1 MEGSKRMSYGFLQWF
16 NKEKELTTN
25 DGKKIEV
32 LRFDY
37 KDDKK
42 LMSEWAKYFREI
54 YSKDELLDDFRNG
67 MGFTRSEYLLR
78 IVFPDKSDGFGPA
91 TRSGDFAEI
100 LVADFLEFFK
110 NYWIPRIRYDDKA
123 TRNSSTQGS
132 DIVGIKLKKA
142 NESNKDDEL
151 IVFEVKA
158 QFSGKKVKNR
168 LQDAVNDSNKDITRV
183 GEFLNYA
190 KRRFIRE
197 KKYKERD
204 IIERFQNISD
214 NPYIERFGAAAF
226 FTDTNFDEEMLQQTN
241 CSAHLKNDT
250 LTLLVFTGKDMMT
263 LVHSLYERAA
273 DEA

>member
-1 MEGSKRMSYGFLQWF
+1 MRYGFLQWF
-16 NKEKELTTN
+16 NKEEELVTKE
-25 DGKKIEV
+25 GRKIKV
-32 LRFDY
+32 LRFNY

-42 LMSEWAKYFREI
+42 LLSEWAKHFREM

-67 MGFTRSEYLLR
+67 TGLTRSEYLLKM
-78 IVFPDKSDGFGPA
+78 VFPDKSEGFGPA

-100 LVADFLEFFK
+100 LVADFLEFLC

-132 DIVGIKLKKA
+132 DIVGIKLKKD
-142 NESNKDDEL
+142 NEPNKDDEL

-158 QFSGKKVKNR
+158 QFSGEKVKNR
-168 LQDAVNDSNKDITRV
+168 LQDAVNDSSKDVTRV

-197 KKYKERD
+197 SLYKERD

-214 NPYIERFGAAAF
+214 NPYVERFGAVAF
-226 FTDTNFDEEMLQQTN
+226 FTDENFDEEILQQTN
-241 CSAHLKNDT
+241 CSSHFKKDT
-250 LTLLVFTGKDMMT
+250 LTLLVFTGKDMMA

-273 DEA
+273 NEA